1 MCIYSRLLRPR
12 ALPLLGPRLE
22 LGRLHEH
29 LQHRLVLHRQVAVR
43 VLLRIHRAK
52 VHPLLPTMKRGMGD
66 GAIGAGGA
74 GKVGVKHSK
83 ASEEENHLA
92 GRNQEADARL
102 AAQQRAAGD
111 GADKRR
117 EERRHEAVGDA

>member
-1 MCIYSRLLRPR
+1 
-12 ALPLLGPRLE
+12 
-22 LGRLHEH
+22 
-29 LQHRLVLHRQVAVR
+29 
-43 VLLRIHRAK
+43 
-52 VHPLLPTMKRGMGD
+52 MKRGMGD

-102 AAQQRAAGD
+102 AAEQRAAGD
-111 GADKRR
+111 GADERR
-117 EERRHEAVGDA
+117 EERRHEAVGDT